1 MVPPELPYKKGPEI
15 LFFHPKLLRALIFLF
30 LILVPLATFWQVQNN
45 EFINLDDN
53 LCVTD
58 NPNVREGLTFRGV
71 RWAFT
76 KVHVGHWHPVTW
88 LSHMLDVELFGL
100 NPGGHHMTN
109 IIFHI
114 ANTLLLFVLFQR
126 MTGTAWRSSLI
137 AALFALHPLHVESV
151 AWVAERKDV
160 LCTFF

>member
-1 MVPPELPYKKGPEI
+1 
-15 LFFHPKLLRALIFLF
+15 
-30 LILVPLATFWQVQNN
+30 
-45 EFINLDDN
+45 
-53 LCVTD
+53 
-58 NPNVREGLTFRGV
+58 
-71 RWAFT
+71 
-76 KVHVGHWHPVTW
+76 
-88 LSHMLDVELFGL
+88 MLDVELFGL

-109 IIFHI
+109 LIFYI

-151 AWVAERKDV
+151 AWVVERKDV